1 MTLER
6 RILDELQNQ
15 SSIDTTRTRVTATA
29 DGLVTLDGV
38 VHTYAEKCAL
48 EENVRTVP
56 GVSGVQNELEVRLT
70 IGDYRTDGTLRR
82 VLEAML
88 DGLARMP
95 AERPRVSVTEGW
107 VTLEGSVPHAFQK
120 VLVENTVREVAGVR
134 GITNWIEIQKKAAG
148 EAPAALLRYF
158 LSATS

>member
-6 RILDELQNQ
+6 RILDELQDY
-15 SSIDTTRTRVTATA
+15 SSIDTSRIRVTATA
-29 DGLVTLDGV
+29 DGLVILEGV

-48 EENVRTVP
+48 EENVRTVT

-82 VLEAML
+82 VLQDMV

-95 AERPRVSVTEGW
+95 AERPRVSVADGW
-107 VTLEGSVPHAFQK
+107 VTLEGIVAHAFQK
-120 VLVENTVREVAGVR
+120 LLVENTIREVAGVR
-134 GITNWIEIQKKAAG
+134 GITNRVEIER
-148 EAPAALLRYF
+148 ERRTLRPP
-158 LSATS
+158 LSSAIF

>member
-6 RILDELQNQ
+6 RILDELQDH
-15 SSIDTTRTRVTATA
+15 SSIDTSRIRVTTTA
-29 DGLVTLDGV
+29 DGLVMLDGV

-56 GVSGVQNELEVRLT
+56 GVSGVQNELDVRLT
-70 IGDYRTDGTLRR
+70 IGDYRPDGTLRR
-82 VLEAML
+82 VLQDML

-95 AERPRVSVTEGW
+95 AERPRVSVVDGW
-107 VTLEGSVPHAFQK
+107 VTLEGPVLHAFQK

-134 GITNWIEIQKKAAG
+134 GITNRIVVEKERRTGGPPIS
-148 EAPAALLRYF
+148 
-158 LSATS
+158 SATFH

>member
-6 RILDELQNQ
+6 RILDELQNH
-15 SSIDTTRTRVTATA
+15 SLIDTSRIRVTATA
-29 DGLVTLDGV
+29 DGLIFLEGV

-48 EENVRTVP
+48 EEDVRTVA

-82 VLEAML
+82 VLQDML

-95 AERPRVSVTEGW
+95 AERPRVSVVDGW
-107 VTLEGSVPHAFQK
+107 VTLEGTVQHAFQK
-120 VLVENTVREVAGVR
+120 LLVEKTVREVAGVR
-134 GITNWIEIQKKAAG
+134 GLTNRVEIEK
-148 EAPAALLRYF
+148 ERRALRPP
-158 LSATS
+158 LSSAIF